1 MMVEQMH
8 DAWIGNVYLACFDRS
23 QWNFGFAVGYF
34 IGHASACWAYRIGSR
49 DLPNALDLYSD
60 AKLRATRERIALVL
74 NRRFRSSVLTGY
86 CRF

>member
-1 MMVEQMH
+1 MFTLPFLTARNET
-8 DAWIGNVYLACFDRS
+8 
-23 QWNFGFAVGYF
+23 FGFGVGYF
-34 IGHASACWAYRIGSR
+34 VGHASGSWAYRSGSR
-49 DLPNALDLYSD
+49 DLPDVLDLYSD